1 MRYKKTQLEAK
12 WFSELKRRLK
22 IENYLGYYDNFQK
35 KDLEDLIDIRL
46 HKEEA
51 IEMQKYKKTENVTV
65 QFIEAISLLFQQEV
79 MIAIEGKTEIDVK
92 QTEDF
97 NEILDSLLFNAT
109 MQDVN
114 KKVNL
119 SKDVGIIPQIREG
132 KIFLDIVTSDQMI
145 VKQMDDD
152 PTKCE
157 WIAYQVGININT
169 IQNTKINVYHKWSAE
184 GKFEIE
190 IGEKGQIL
198 SEVQLEAPDYNGLIP
213 LIMFRN
219 YIPTKS
225 FFKNFN
231 SEIIEFNQDLNYNI
245 TRLAI
250 MRDYNIPQRVDIGT
264 DPDKVYPIGIT
275 MRMAFDQGLGDI
287 KQDSKYI
294 SPDFPIKQESETNK
308 EDKESFAISLGLGKD
323 SVSGGEFTSGYE
335 LRLSRE
341 NILNKSRAERPF
353 YRNSIKELCKIIMMT
368 ANQIDSHFK
377 LDSKIKIDFGEI
389 KYSDDPQ
396 QKAQTTS
403 IEISNGTKSRID
415 VIMENDPDLNRE
427 DAEIKAKLI
436 DKENSKSEIVKNIPE
451 L

>member
-1 MRYKKTQLEAK
+1 MIYKKTQLEAK
-12 WFSELKRRLK
+12 WFSELRRRLK

-35 KDLEDLIDIRL
+35 DDLANLIDVRL

-51 IEMQKYKKTENVTV
+51 LEMQKYKKTENVTNHL
-65 QFIEAISLLFQQEV
+65 IDAISLLFQQEV

-114 KKVNL
+114 RKVNL

-145 VKQMDDD
+145 VKQKDDD
-152 PTKCE
+152 PTQAE
-157 WIAYQVGININT
+157 WIAYQVGINTNT
-169 IQNTKINVYHKWSAE
+169 TQFTKINIYHKWSSE

-190 IGEKGQIL
+190 VGDKGQIIK
-198 SEVQLEAPDYNGLIP
+198 ETQIDAPSYDGLIP

-231 SEIIEFNQDLNYNI
+231 SEIVEFNQNLNYNI
-245 TRLAI
+245 TRLEM

-264 DPDKVYPIGIT
+264 DPDKIYPIGIT
-275 MRMAFDQGLGDI
+275 MRMAFDQGLGDT
-287 KQDSKYI
+287 KQESKYI
-294 SPDFPIKQESETNK
+294 NPNFPITQESETNK

-341 NILNKSRAERPF
+341 NILNKNRAERPF

-396 QKAQTTS
+396 QKAQTRS
-403 IEISNGTKSRID
+403 QEISNGTKSRID
-415 VIMENDPDLNRE
+415 FIMEDNPDLNRK
-427 DAEIKAKLI
+427 DAGLKAKLI
-436 DKENSKSEIVKNIPE
+436 DKENSKSEIFKNIPG